1 MGATEK
7 PQDGKCPARSDISSR
22 TVKAPATKVEI
33 VSVDAPKTDGE
44 KDAAKEEKKE
54 EKKEALA
61 QKKDVNPPPEDPIVN
76 TICEWQLSEDGKSCV
91 TTKNP
96 CQMGATEKP
105 QDGKCPA
112 RSDISSRTDKAPA
125 TKVESVSVDAPKTD
139 GEKDAAKEEKKAE
152 KKEALAQIRDETKDA
167 ATKSAAKD
175 DKKADAKETKK
186 DAKDEKET
194 KKDGKVGKKDGKKG
208 SGKIEAEPEKKE
220 KTPVQKT
227 GKKEAVKAEK
237 KVEKKVETKESKEV
251 DAYIHEGEDKP
262 ADPIPETPNQKA
274 NPNYCVY
281 KVKADGT
288 PHPDACA
295 CKYVKNNNG
304 DCVAFTN
311 DCFPAETIPTNEDCS
326 A

>member
-1 MGATEK
+1 MG
-7 PQDGKCPARSDISSR
+7 
-22 TVKAPATKVEI
+22 
-33 VSVDAPKTDGE
+33 
-44 KDAAKEEKKE
+44 
-54 EKKEALA
+54 
-61 QKKDVNPPPEDPIVN
+61 
-76 TICEWQLSEDGKSCV
+76 
-91 TTKNP
+91 
-96 CQMGATEKP
+96 
-105 QDGKCPA
+105 
-112 RSDISSRTDKAPA
+112 ISSRTDKAPA

-175 DKKADAKETKK
+175 DKKADAKDTKK
-186 DAKDEKET
+186 DAKDEKDA
-194 KKDGKVGKKDGKKG
+194 KKDGK
-208 SGKIEAEPEKKE
+208 
-220 KTPVQKT
+220 
-227 GKKEAVKAEK
+227 AEK
-237 KVEKKVETKESKEV
+237 KDEKKVETKESKEV

-262 ADPIPETPNQKA
+262 ADPIPPTPNQKA

-304 DCVAFTN
+304 DCVALTN
-311 DCFPAETIPTNEDCS
+311 DCFPAEKIPTNADCS

>member
-7 PQDGKCPARSDISSR
+7 PQAGKCPARSDISSR
-22 TVKAPATKVEI
+22 TNNAPVTKVEA
-33 VSVDAPKTDGE
+33 VVVAAPKTDGE
-44 KDAAKEEKKE
+44 KDAVKEEKKE
-54 EKKEALA
+54 EKKA
-61 QKKDVNPPPEDPIVN
+61 
-76 TICEWQLSEDGKSCV
+76 
-91 TTKNP
+91 
-96 CQMGATEKP
+96 
-105 QDGKCPA
+105 
-112 RSDISSRTDKAPA
+112 
-125 TKVESVSVDAPKTD
+125 
-139 GEKDAAKEEKKAE
+139 
-152 KKEALAQIRDETKDA
+152 ALAQIRDETKDA

-175 DKKADAKETKK
+175 DKKDDKKADTKDTKK
-186 DAKDEKET
+186 DAKDEKDT
-194 KKDGKVGKKDGKKG
+194 KKDAKDGKKDAKKDGKKG

-227 GKKEAVKAEK
+227 GKKEAVKSEK
-237 KVEKKVETKESKEV
+237 KVEKKVESKESKDV

-262 ADPIPETPNQKA
+262 VDPIPETPNQKA

-304 DCVAFTN
+304 DCIALTN
-311 DCFPAETIPTNEDCS
+311 DCFPAEKIPTNADCS